1 MNAATPTRWRHAPL
15 WWALL
20 AALLVCGLITALHFD
35 HRRQIET
42 ATGLLRDFGHAD
54 HDLSTGGLHLALAG
68 DPASPWNRAQGL
80 ALLRQAADGLE
91 RSAVALVEVMGQA
104 EPEIQRPVQEL
115 RQQLDRAAANVPAG
129 ADSRYDIALHLAL
142 YQLHRRAEA
151 LDAEVRQELRQL
163 AARQDRAFGW
173 ALGAAVLL
181 LSGIGA
187 LMLRTER
194 ARARAER
201 DLRQSEERFRS
212 VVEQSG
218 AGILIVRD
226 DRIAYANP
234 RAAQVAGRPAAQLL
248 GQAARD
254 FVVPADRDRLQ
265 AALARLLEGGDTP
278 ATGPQQFTAL
288 RPDGVAVQFEV
299 QGTRA
304 KLQGD
309 TVVLAVL
316 QDLSERRH
324 AEQVLRES
332 AQLLQAVEDSMLDRL
347 VVLDAAGRVVAV
359 NAAWRDAVRENGPAL
374 GSAAQQLQVGSLLPA
389 LTGALHGE
397 SAQQTAQLHAG
408 LQAVLRGES
417 ALFTLETDCQVPAP
431 AGDDGRRALSL
442 TVTPLRTAQGGAVM
456 AWRDVS
462 ARRQAERALRAS
474 EALHRAMVMGLHD
487 GVIVFDAEA
496 HPQGCNAAAERIL
509 GVSQQEMRIRH
520 MAPADWPALRADGSP
535 MPAEELPLSRVLA
548 TGEALKDAV
557 LGYRRRDGG
566 LVWMNVNAEP
576 MRDAA
581 SGRLDGVVVSFAD
594 ITQRKRAEE
603 ALALHQQQLQ
613 QRIDERTQA
622 LQQALQ
628 AQQVSETFWRTVADN
643 QPTLIAYWDRERR
656 LRFANRAYLA
666 WIGQQAEAVLGRT
679 VSEVVGEARAA
690 SRAASMERLFSG
702 EVLSGSEEIPGAG
715 GRSGHFWIHRL
726 PDTRDGVV
734 QGYFF
739 FATDISE
746 LKQAEQRLE
755 QANEALTE
763 AEQRSRTIADNVP
776 GRVAYWDAEG
786 RCRFVNRAYCT
797 WNDKSPE
804 QLLGRTK
811 AEVFGAEA
819 VASMAAYERA
829 ALAGQPQ
836 AFERAVV
843 TADGDMAYSW
853 TQYVPDWHDGAV
865 RGYFGVDVDVTPAR
879 QSERRL
885 IELNDALTRE
895 RDRAEQA
902 SQAKSAFLANMSH
915 EIRTPM
921 NAIIGLTHL
930 LLRDIAVPQQ
940 RERLTQV
947 SDAARHLLD
956 LINDILDLSKIEAG
970 KLTLEQTDF
979 DLQAMLDRS
988 LALVAERA
996 REKGLDLVVDADGLP
1011 AQLRGDPTRLSQ
1023 ALLNLLSNAVKFTER
1038 GQVRLRVRE
1047 LATAAHGRRL
1057 RFEVSDTGVGIAPD
1071 KIASLF
1077 TAFEQADSSTTRRF
1091 GGTGLGLAIT
1101 RRLAQLM
1108 GGEVGV
1114 ESTPG
1119 VGSRFWFTAELGDV
1133 LPQGDAARRAGG
1145 GADVGA
1151 WPEAQADTPAGT
1163 PAAGSAE
1170 QRLARL
1176 HRGHRLLLAE
1186 DNVVNQEV
1194 ACQLLQA
1201 VGLEVDVARDGIEA
1215 VRMAQA
1221 GHHALV
1227 LMDVQM
1233 PGMDG
1238 LAATRALRSAGYTA
1252 PILAMTANAF
1262 SEDRLAC
1269 LQAGMNDHV
1278 AKPVD
1283 PERLFESLLR
1293 WLPAAAPAAVPD
1305 AAADTPVVPA
1315 LQPLQ
1320 GIAGFDS
1327 AAGLRLTGLRPETYL
1342 TVLRRFTGVYRDGMP
1357 ALAGLAAAGECAELR
1372 RSTHSLRGAAAVIGA
1387 TAVNEAAETL
1397 EALCS
1402 DVACAPPALVEA
1414 ATELQAR
1421 LCALVSALEPALE
1434 PAPGSQVEA

>member
-1 MNAATPTRWRHAPL
+1 MSPTTPMRWRHAPL

-91 RSAVALVEVMGQA
+91 RSAVALVALTGQS
-104 EPEIQRPVQEL
+104 EPEIQRPVQAL
-115 RQQLDRAAANVPAG
+115 RQQLDRAAASVSPAEAG
-129 ADSRYDIALHLAL
+129 RYDLALHLAL

-151 LDAEVRQELRQL
+151 LDSDVRQELQHMV
-163 AARQDRAFGW
+163 ARQDRAFGW
-173 ALGAAVLL
+173 ALGVAVLL
-181 LSGIGA
+181 LAGICA
-187 LMLRTER
+187 VVL
-194 ARARAER
+194 RAER
-201 DLRQSEERFRS
+201 GRSRAERALRQSEERFRS

-226 DRIAYANP
+226 DRIAYLNP

-248 GQAARD
+248 GQPARD
-254 FVVPADRDRLQ
+254 FVVPADRERLQ
-265 AALARLLEGGDTP
+265 AALARLLQGTDTP
-278 ATGPQQFTAL
+278 PDGPLQFTAPH
-288 RPDGVAVQFEV
+288 PDGAAVQFEL
-299 QGTRA
+299 QATRA
-304 KLQGD
+304 TLQGA

-324 AEQVLRES
+324 AEQVLRDS

-359 NAAWRDAVRENGPAL
+359 NAAWREAVRAHGTAL
-374 GSAAQQLQVGSLLPA
+374 GGAAQQLQIGSLLPA
-389 LTGALHGE
+389 LPGALHGE
-397 SAQQTAQLHAG
+397 SAPQTAQLHAG
-408 LQAVLRGES
+408 VQAVLRGES
-417 ALFTLETDCQVPAP
+417 ALFTLETDCQLPAS
-431 AGDDGRRALSL
+431 ADDDGRRALSL

-487 GVIVFDAEA
+487 GVIVFDAQA
-496 HPQGCNAAAERIL
+496 RPQGCNAAAERIL

-520 MAPADWPALRADGSP
+520 MAPTDWPALRTDGSP
-535 MPAEELPLSRVLA
+535 MPAQELPLSRVLA
-548 TGEALKDAV
+548 TGEALKDSV

-594 ITQRKRAEE
+594 ITQRRSAED

-613 QRIDERTQA
+613 QRIDERTHA

-628 AQQVSETFWRTVADN
+628 AQQASDAFWRTVADH
-643 QPTLIAYWDRERR
+643 QPTLIAYWDRARR

-666 WIGQQAEAVLGRT
+666 WFGLEADAVLGRT
-679 VSEVVGEARAA
+679 VAEVLGEEHVARRAA
-690 SRAASMERLFSG
+690 SLERLFSG
-702 EVLSGSEEIPGAG
+702 ETLAGVEEVPGAG

-726 PDTRDGVV
+726 PDTQGDVV

-755 QANEALTE
+755 QANRALTD

-776 GRVAYWDAEG
+776 GRVAYWDADG
-786 RCRFVNRAYCT
+786 RCRFVNRDYCT
-797 WNDKSPE
+797 WNNKTPE

-811 AEVFGAEA
+811 AEVFGTEA
-819 VASMAAYERA
+819 VASTAAYERA

-843 TADGDMAYSW
+843 TSDGGMAYSW

-865 RGYFGVDVDVTPAR
+865 RGYFGVAIDVTPAR

-940 RERLTQV
+940 RERLAQV

-979 DLQAMLDRS
+979 DLRAMLDRAQ
-988 LALVAERA
+988 ALVAERA

-1047 LATAAHGRRL
+1047 LAPVGPGRRL
-1057 RFEVSDTGVGIAPD
+1057 RFEVSDTGVGIAPE

-1119 VGSRFWFTAELGDV
+1119 VGSRFWFTAELGDA
-1133 LPQGDAARRAGG
+1133 LPRADVPRRDAGG
-1145 GADVGA
+1145 PDAGG
-1151 WPEAQADTPAGT
+1151 WPDAPAEAQAGRS
-1163 PAAGSAE
+1163 AAGSAE

-1201 VGLEVDVARDGIEA
+1201 VGLEVDVAHDGIEA

-1221 GHHALV
+1221 GKHALV

-1238 LAATRALRSAGYTA
+1238 LAATRALRGAGYTA

-1293 WLPAAAPAAVPD
+1293 WLPAAVPAAAPA
-1305 AAADTPVVPA
+1305 AAADTPAVPA

-1342 TVLRRFTGVYRDGMP
+1342 TVLRRFTGVYHDGMP

-1387 TAVNEAAETL
+1387 TAVNEAAEAL
-1397 EALCS
+1397 EGLCS
-1402 DVACAPPALVEA
+1402 DTACTPAALVDA

-1421 LCALVSALEPALE
+1421 LRALVSALESAL
-1434 PAPGSQVEA
+1434 PGQPDA